1 MLSQFPALS
10 PICARF
16 VVRIRTY
23 TLTNSE
29 SVGEMTLSTGD
40 YILVWGTP
48 DPQEGYF
55 DAELLDGRRG
65 LVPASFVQRLVG
77 KYTHT
82 DKYSNSY
89 STSIHCVHMS
99 IIT

>member
-82 DKYSNSY
+82 DKYPNSY
-89 STSIHCVHMS
+89 STSIYCVHMP